1 MNEWARGG
9 KTDSERSDRRKA
21 VAVVQVRWTVRAETE
36 EMGLERGWIPEM
48 VMSYSRQTE
57 NP

>member
-1 MNEWARGG
+1 MNGLEEGRLG
-9 KTDSERSDRRKA
+9 SERSERRKA

-36 EMGLERGWIPEM
+36 ADGNGERMDSRDGDE
-48 VMSYSRQTE
+48 YSRQTE